1 MELHEEILAELYQQ
15 LPDSEHA
22 QLDLAVKRID
32 SNSSTRGH
40 RRWKSLDVIPESR
53 DGISRLGDLPGT
65 VTEPHTAAE
74 VAKIFLKRVSERSHD
89 AGYDSTLIEC

>member
-1 MELHEEILAELYQQ
+1 
-15 LPDSEHA
+15 
-22 QLDLAVKRID
+22 
-32 SNSSTRGH
+32 
-40 RRWKSLDVIPESR
+40 LDVIPESR